1 MKKLIFLAFVL
12 AFGVRCAYADP
23 GGSGFA
29 SKYKAEDVTVKTTSL
44 GGNLPTTTN
53 TVQKLADVI
62 DNLTLGTGT
71 VNTGVSG
78 YFAYY
83 PGAGTIVDD
92 QTALYLVGGNIGI
105 GTTVAPQ
112 VLTITGNGIL
122 TGNVGIGTTQVSSV
136 LNFPAGTTAA
146 GGIAFGTDVNLYR
159 VSQSGSVGLK
169 SDTGFV
175 PARLVIGTTLDN
187 SASNIDVVSA
197 SNTSGTATGLAMTKS
212 NSNAGGNAMGVSA
225 TVTVSGAGSGTTS
238 TGISTT
244 SIRSTNT
251 GGNAGTLYGGKFI
264 SQYTGTGT
272 NVDSF
277 GIYAQTQKTTSASG
291 SITTAYSIYAD
302 TPLASGGG
310 TIDTSYN
317 FYGNGTAFNYF
328 GGNVGI
334 GTTTIPQAL
343 TVTGSGIFS
352 TAAISPLFSA
362 NAGVLTLGNIGAT
375 AEDLTI
381 TCGSSNACDISSTT
395 GPTFTVKRPWVFGS
409 GSNVAFQTNP
419 VTFSDNVNA
428 AFGNGS
434 DAEFQFDTA
443 ETNDTMKFGLVV
455 NSVNDSGNF
464 AIVELADID
473 INFGYALVTDPHLIV
488 QSSDATTVTDN
499 VQIWHD
505 ETDGN
510 ISTGGGNLKITP
522 AGGTTVVTGAISAT
536 TTMTSSRTTDLGWS
550 VVAAANQACNTT
562 CTSACAG
569 GLDQGT
575 LGAVLPSLVGCSDA
589 TADQCYCA
597 GSS

>member
-112 VLTITGNGIL
+112 VLTITGNISLGGSLSSTGGIAGVGFNVPNSNTSAITATKTTALAGIL
-122 TGNVGIGTTQVSSV
+122 TAFTGSATN
-136 LNFPAGTTAA
+136 PDTAA
-146 GGIAFGTDVNLYR
+146 
-159 VSQSGSVGLK
+159 
-169 SDTGFV
+169 
-175 PARLVIGTTLDN
+175 
-187 SASNIDVVSA
+187 
-197 SNTSGTATGLAMTKS
+197 TSGAL
-212 NSNAGGNAMGVSA
+212 GVSA
-225 TVTVSGAGSGTTS
+225 VG
-238 TGISTT
+238 
-244 SIRSTNT
+244 IRSTST
-251 GGNAGTLYGGKFI
+251 DGNAGTLKGVSATASY
-264 SQYTGTGT
+264 SSTGTQTDAYGL
-272 NVDSF
+272 
-277 GIYAQTQKTTSASG
+277 YATATKITSASG
-291 SITTAYSIYAD
+291 SITNAMSVYAD
-302 TPLASGGG
+302 TPTASGGG
-310 TIDTSYN
+310 TIGTSYN

-328 GGNVGI
+328 GGNIGI

-464 AIVELADID
+464 VIVELADID